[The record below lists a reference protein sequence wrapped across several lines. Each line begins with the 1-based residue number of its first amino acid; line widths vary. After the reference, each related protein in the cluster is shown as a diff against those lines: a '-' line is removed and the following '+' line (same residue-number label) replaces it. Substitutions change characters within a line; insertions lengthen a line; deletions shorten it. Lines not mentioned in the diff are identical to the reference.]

1 MAVSVRM
8 DPLLERDLEAA
19 AKRQG
24 VTKSQFIID
33 AVERALG
40 RKNPY
45 ELLLKVEREFAPL
58 RVVEERAAKRG
69 LGAEEDAASMSA
81 RLRAKLVAEHE
92 AAIPEWE
99 AYHAR
104 KKATAA
110 GKTAAHKSTTPAR
123 KRKA

>member
-8 DPLLERDLEAA
+8 DPLLEKQLEQA

-45 ELLLKVEREFAPL
+45 ELMLALK
-58 RVVEERAAKRG
+58 
-69 LGAEEDAASMSA
+69 AEENSPEYAAVAKAYAGWEQPYDTDASRALLLE
-81 RLRAKLVAEHE
+81 RLRAKHGSSAD
-92 AAIPEWE
+92 
-99 AYHAR
+99 
-104 KKATAA
+104 
-110 GKTAAHKSTTPAR
+110 
-123 KRKA
+123 